1 MAPAR
6 RSAAGNGAA
15 VMEGI
20 STGEVRKDFSDVLDA
35 GATRL
40 LAAVKDVVVAASGER
55 GGSRAYLVG
64 GLVRDGLLGRRTTDV
79 DIAVPDG
86 MASAR
91 SLADRLGGH
100 FVPLDA
106 VNGVGRVIVEAAEF
120 GEGRWQLDFSTA
132 EGGIEQDLARR
143 DFTMNAIAV
152 DLEQLVAAGRRVD
165 LIDPFDG
172 RGDLARGLV
181 RAVSDGVFESDPI
194 RLLRAVR
201 FAAELGLGID
211 DATDKLIRA
220 GAGLIVGVASER
232 IREELLRL
240 LAVAGSGRCL
250 ARLDELGLL
259 TALIPELEAAR
270 GFEQPKE
277 HQWDVLGHSL
287 KTAEACDF
295 LLRQG
300 DWEYATGGVLDA
312 VPWSPRLEEHF
323 RREISGASPGG
334 SSASALLRL
343 AAVLHDIAKPE
354 TRTVDAN
361 GRTRF
366 LGHQLT
372 GATTAVAI
380 VERLRFSVR
389 ETRMVETIVREHHR
403 PTQLSQSGPPSSRA
417 IYRYLRDTGGAAV
430 ETLFLS
436 LADHLATRGP
446 TLDLDDW
453 RGHAAD
459 VELVLAGYFEETSQ
473 PRPVKLVDGH
483 DLMRVFGIAP
493 GPRLGE
499 MLEAVREAQA
509 AGEITTPE
517 EALDLVRR
525 KLPAEESDA

>member
-1 MAPAR
+1 
-6 RSAAGNGAA
+6 
-15 VMEGI
+15 MEGI
-20 STGEVRKDFSDVLDA
+20 SGVLDA

-40 LAAVKDVVVAASGER
+40 LAAVSDGL

-64 GLVRDGLLGRRTTDV
+64 GFVRDGLLGRQTADV

-91 SLADRLGGH
+91 RLADSLRGRY
-100 FVPLDA
+100 VPLDA

-120 GEGRWQLDFSTA
+120 GKGRWQLDFSTA

-152 DLEQLVAAGRRVD
+152 DLEQLAAPGRRVE

-172 RGDLARGLV
+172 RGDLGRGLV

-201 FAAELGLGID
+201 LAAELGLEIE
-211 DATDKLIRA
+211 DATALLLRGDAALITN
-220 GAGLIVGVASER
+220 VAAER

-240 LAVAGSGRCL
+240 LAVAGGGRRL
-250 ARLDELGLL
+250 TQLDELGLL

-270 GFEQPKE
+270 GFEQANG

-287 KTAEACDF
+287 RTAEACDF

-300 DWEYATGGVLDA
+300 DWEYVAAGVADGILEA
-312 VPWSPRLEEHF
+312 VPWSPRLADHF
-323 RREISGASPGG
+323 RREISGGSGGGSTSGSSSG

-343 AAVLHDIAKPE
+343 AAVLHDVAKPE
-354 TRTVDAN
+354 TRTVVAD

-366 LGHQLT
+366 LGHPLT
-372 GATTAVAI
+372 GATMAVAI
-380 VERLRFSVR
+380 VQRLRFSVR
-389 ETRMVETIVREHHR
+389 ETRLVETMVRDHMR
-403 PTQLSQSGPPSSRA
+403 PTQLAQSGPPSRRA
-417 IYRYLRDTGGAAV
+417 IYRYLRDTGDAAV

-446 TLDLDDW
+446 TLNLDGW
-453 RGHAAD
+453 REHAAD
-459 VELVLAGYFEETSQ
+459 VELVLADYFEERSQ

-483 DLMRVFGIAP
+483 DLMRVFEIAP

-509 AGEITTPE
+509 AGEVTTPA

-525 KLPAEESDA
+525 NLPAEESDD

>member
-1 MAPAR
+1 MAPER

-15 VMEGI
+15 VMEVI
-20 STGEVRKDFSDVLDA
+20 SDVLDA

-40 LAAVKDVVVAASGER
+40 LAAVSDGL

-64 GLVRDGLLGRRTTDV
+64 GFVRDGLLGRRTTDV

-152 DLEQLVAAGRRVD
+152 DLEQLAAPGRRVD

-220 GAGLIVGVASER
+220 GAGLVVGVAGER

-240 LAVAGSGRCL
+240 LAVAGSGRYL

-323 RREISGASPGG
+323 RRKISGASPGG

-354 TRTVDAN
+354 TRTVDAD

-366 LGHQLT
+366 LGHPSA
-372 GATTAVAI
+372 GAAMAVAI
-380 VERLRFSVR
+380 VERLRFS
-389 ETRMVETIVREHHR
+389 
-403 PTQLSQSGPPSSRA
+403 
-417 IYRYLRDTGGAAV
+417 
-430 ETLFLS
+430 
-436 LADHLATRGP
+436 
-446 TLDLDDW
+446 
-453 RGHAAD
+453 
-459 VELVLAGYFEETSQ
+459 
-473 PRPVKLVDGH
+473 
-483 DLMRVFGIAP
+483 
-493 GPRLGE
+493 
-499 MLEAVREAQA
+499 
-509 AGEITTPE
+509 
-517 EALDLVRR
+517 
-525 KLPAEESDA
+525 